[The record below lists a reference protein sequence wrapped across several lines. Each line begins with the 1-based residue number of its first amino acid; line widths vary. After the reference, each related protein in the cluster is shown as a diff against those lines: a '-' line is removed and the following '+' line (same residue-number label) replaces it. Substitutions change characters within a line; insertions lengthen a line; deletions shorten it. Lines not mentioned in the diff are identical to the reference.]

1 MSANEAF
8 GLGSS
13 ESQEHWISVSDL
25 MSGIMIMFLFIAIS
39 YMKDVTQ
46 ERDQIKSVAN
56 AWNETQ
62 EELYKALQR
71 EFQNDLTKWFASL
84 DRTSLSIRFHRP
96 ELMFDEGKWEMKPG
110 FQEVLREFFP
120 RYLQILGQPKF
131 RPNVSEIRIEGHTS
145 SEWSRVVTGERAYF
159 YNMELSQNRTRAV
172 LEFVLSL
179 PVVQTRHQWAK
190 RDLTAN
196 GLASSK
202 LVRNDDG
209 SENKILSRRVEFR
222 VRTNAE
228 AQIAKILEF
237 RPKASPAISSGPIPP
252 ARGAAPGPSGL

>member
-120 RYLQILGQPKF
+120 RYLQILSQPRF

-196 GLASSK
+196 GLSSSK

-228 AQIAKILEF
+228 AQIAKILDF
-237 RPKASPAISSGPIPP
+237 RPKASPAIGSGPIPP